1 LRILSRRAREFLR
14 SGKPYP
20 FAGEYGRRKGLINLA
35 SNESPF
41 GPSPLVLR
49 ALREALPSVGF
60 YPDPRSGD
68 LRRAVGRYVGL
79 SEEEVLL
86 GNGSD
91 ELMDLLCRALLDPG
105 DRVLLPLPSFS
116 FYETGVRLS
125 GGIPLFYT
133 GRDLEWDPE
142 ELISLCGKVKMVF
155 LGRPNN
161 PTGGCLPEEAVKGM
175 LETGT
180 VVVVDEAYVEFSSL
194 GSLARWVR
202 GRENL
207 VVLRTFSKAF
217 GLAGLRVGYLLA
229 DPELVSAMERLR
241 QPFNVNRLA
250 QVAALAALRDRRYL
264 RRVVERVWKER
275 ERLRGELVRLGLR
288 VLPSEANFLMANA
301 TPLGLTA
308 TGLCREL
315 HRRGILIR
323 DLSSFRGAGREW
335 VRITVGRK
343 EENERLIE
351 ALGKWKGGR
360 K

>member
-1 LRILSRRAREFLR
+1 LRLLSRRIRGFLR

-20 FAGEYGRRKGLINLA
+20 LAGEYGRRRGLINLA

-60 YPDPRSGD
+60 YPDPRSED

-79 SEEEVLL
+79 SGEEVLL

-133 GRDLEWDPE
+133 GRELEWEPG
-142 ELISLCGKVKMVF
+142 ELISLCGKAKMVF

-161 PTGGCLPEEAVKGM
+161 PTGSCLLEEAVEGM
-175 LETGT
+175 LKKGA
-180 VVVVDEAYVEFSSL
+180 VVVVDEAYVEFSSK
-194 GSLARWVR
+194 GSLARRVR
-202 GRENL
+202 GEENL

-229 DPELVSAMERLR
+229 GPELVSAMERLR
-241 QPFNVNRLA
+241 QPFSVNRLA
-250 QVAALAALRDRRYL
+250 QVAALAALRDRGYL
-264 RRVVERVWKER
+264 RRVVGEVRRER
-275 ERLRGELVRLGLR
+275 ERLREGLLRLGLR
-288 VLPSEANFLMANA
+288 VLPSEANFLMAN
-301 TPLGLTA
+301 TSPLGLTA
-308 TGLCREL
+308 PELCREL
-315 HRRGILIR
+315 HTRGILIR
-323 DLSSFRGAGREW
+323 DLSPFRGAGREW

-351 ALGKWKGGR
+351 ALGKVKGGG